1 MEHGE
6 IHRLLPSVPY
16 ERHPFMNS
24 TVIVSFSQHTNCM
37 FDEFT
42 MNLTAVLKF
51 AVEWLIMWVCLEN
64 KSHLFVTGSYQY
76 MGSFVHG
83 TQVCM

>member
-1 MEHGE
+1 MS
-6 IHRLLPSVPY
+6 PVKS
-16 ERHPFMNS
+16 HPFTNS
-24 TVIVSFSQHTNCM
+24 TVIMSFSQQTNCM
-37 FDEFT
+37 FM

-51 AVEWLIMWVCLEN
+51 AVQWLNMWVCLEN

-76 MGSFVHG
+76 RGSFVHG